1 MANTKLLY
9 KKIEAL
15 PDTLRSQVSDYI
27 DFLMDSN
34 DISID
39 KEIFDW
45 QIKETEKR
53 IQKIESGDIILIP
66 WEEAKADIFK
76 K

>member
-15 PDTLRSQVSDYI
+15 PDSLRSQVSDYI
-27 DFLMDSN
+27 DFLMDIN

-53 IQKIESGDIILIP
+53 IQQIESGDIKLIP